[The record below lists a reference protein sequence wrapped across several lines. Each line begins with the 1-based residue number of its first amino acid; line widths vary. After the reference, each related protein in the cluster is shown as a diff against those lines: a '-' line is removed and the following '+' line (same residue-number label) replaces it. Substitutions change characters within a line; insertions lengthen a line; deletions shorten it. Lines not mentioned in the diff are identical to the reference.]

1 MIKID
6 RVTRINA
13 VKQYFKALYAGE
25 SIEDIH
31 KFFDDDPEHTFD
43 NARRAAYLI
52 VCNDLFN
59 EIWEHNAVAL
69 YTEISNKSDDD
80 LKRILKDIYQT
91 LKPLFE
97 NDKEGKA

>member
-1 MIKID
+1 MIEID

-13 VKQYFKALYAGE
+13 VKQYFDALYKGE
-25 SIEDIH
+25 SVEDIH
-31 KFFDDDPEHTFD
+31 KFFDDDPEHTWND
-43 NARRAAYLI
+43 VRSRAYLI
-52 VCNDLFN
+52 IANDLFD
-59 EIWEHNAVAL
+59 EIWDHNAVEL

-97 NDKEGKA
+97 NEKEG

>member
-1 MIKID
+1 MTFDID

-13 VKQYFKALYAGE
+13 VRQYFKALYEGE
-25 SIEDIH
+25 TVESIH
-31 KFFDDDPEHTFD
+31 KFFDDDPEHTLD
-43 NARRAAYLI
+43 DVRARAYLI
-52 VCNDLFN
+52 ICDDLAD
-59 EIWEHNAVAL
+59 EIWEQNAVAL

-97 NDKEGKA
+97 NSKED

>member
-1 MIKID
+1 MKFEID

-13 VKQYFKALYAGE
+13 VKQYFKALYEGGTVE
-25 SIEDIH
+25 SIH
-31 KFFDDDPEHTFD
+31 KFFDNDPEHTFD
-43 NARRAAYLI
+43 DVRARAYLI
-52 VCNDLFN
+52 VANDLED
-59 EIWEHNAVAL
+59 EIWDQNAVAL

-97 NDKEGKA
+97 NKED

>member
-13 VKQYFKALYAGE
+13 VKQYFKALYSGE

-43 NARRAAYLI
+43 DARKAAYLI
-52 VCNDLFN
+52 VCNDLFT

-69 YTEISNKSDDD
+69 YTEISNKSDDE
-80 LKRILKDIYQT
+80 LKRILKDIYET

-97 NDKEGKA
+97 NEED

>member
-1 MIKID
+1 MTFKLD
-6 RVTRINA
+6 RVDRIHA
-13 VKQYFKALYAGE
+13 VKQYFEALYKGE
-25 SIEDIH
+25 TVEDIH

-43 NARRAAYLI
+43 DVRARAYLI
-52 VCNDLFN
+52 VCNDLFD
-59 EIWEHNAVAL
+59 EIWDHHAVDL

-97 NDKEGKA
+97 NGKED

>member
-13 VKQYFKALYAGE
+13 VRQYFDALYKGE
-25 SIEDIH
+25 SIKDIH
-31 KFFDDDPEHTFD
+31 NFFDDDPEHTFD
-43 NARRAAYLI
+43 DVRKAAYLI

-59 EIWEHNAVAL
+59 EIWEHNSVAL

-80 LKRILKDIYQT
+80 LKRILKDIYRT

-97 NDKEGKA
+97 NGKED